1 MAIEITL
8 PRLGWSM
15 DEGVFVQ
22 WLKQDGEAVQTGEPL
37 FSLETEKAVQEVEAT
52 DAGTLALVPG
62 GPVAGDTV
70 TVGQVLG
77 YLLAEGE
84 TRPEGLTAAAPAA
97 GETPAASHA
106 PAGAPAA
113 PTDLAPTAS
122 APAVSPRAARRAAA
136 LGVDLREVTGSGY
149 GGRIREQDVQAAA
162 GRQPATTAKATTTP
176 MATATAGT
184 VADQEVP
191 LTTAR
196 RMIAERMVQSQSAT
210 AAVTLMTRVD
220 ATGLVTLRQQL
231 RAAIDEASEPVP
243 TYTDILLKLTAVALA
258 SHPDLNA
265 RWADDRVVRYG
276 RIDLG
281 IAVDTESGLVVPVL
295 RQVPNLSLGQV
306 AVRSRDL
313 IERARA
319 RRLSA
324 DEMTGSTFT
333 VSNLGPMGIDAF
345 TPIINYPECAILGV
359 GRIIRQPAV
368 VGDQVVPRDQL
379 SLSLTFDHRV
389 VDGAPAARFLD
400 HLRRLLENPG
410 ARLIL

>member
-1 MAIEITL
+1 
-8 PRLGWSM
+8 
-15 DEGVFVQ
+15 
-22 WLKQDGEAVQTGEPL
+22 
-37 FSLETEKAVQEVEAT
+37 
-52 DAGTLALVPG
+52 
-62 GPVAGDTV
+62 
-70 TVGQVLG
+70 
-77 YLLAEGE
+77 
-84 TRPEGLTAAAPAA
+84 
-97 GETPAASHA
+97 
-106 PAGAPAA
+106 
-113 PTDLAPTAS
+113 
-122 APAVSPRAARRAAA
+122 
-136 LGVDLREVTGSGY
+136 
-149 GGRIREQDVQAAA
+149 
-162 GRQPATTAKATTTP
+162 
-176 MATATAGT
+176 
-184 VADQEVP
+184 
-191 LTTAR
+191 
-196 RMIAERMVQSQSAT
+196 MVQSQSAT